1 VKKTPPLYDALK
13 IWLSQP
19 DDWAHLGH
27 LTTCVWMVVALIQT
41 GEVNL
46 TQWLSHLP
54 CRGQFAQSKQRRVRR
69 WLSNARINVHRLY
82 KPLIQAA
89 LSDWQED
96 CLYLSLDTSLFW
108 DEYCLVRLAV
118 VHRGRALPVVWR
130 VMEHRSAS
138 VSFIDYRELLYQAV
152 GRLPQG
158 VKVVLL
164 ADRGFIHTELM
175 QAATT
180 QLGWHYRIR
189 LKSTTWIWRAGKGWC
204 QLNEFHFKRGEAL
217 CWHHVK
223 LHKRQEYGPVH
234 LIVGRNNVNGEFW
247 AIVSDEK
254 TTLQTFNQYGLRFD
268 IEENFLDDQSNGWN
282 IQKSEIRSVCA
293 LSRLW
298 FILAIA
304 TLYVTAQGVE
314 VVAAGK
320 RRWVDTHWFRG
331 NSYFRIGWQ
340 WVKTALECGWRL
352 IHQVRFIGNHD
363 PDPAIAS
370 RKQHE
375 KRCYRLEFNI
385 QTYQY
390 GIN

>member
-1 VKKTPPLYDALK
+1 MA
-13 IWLSQP
+13 
-19 DDWAHLGH
+19 
-27 LTTCVWMVVALIQT
+27 VALMQT

-46 TQWLSHLP
+46 TRWLSHLP
-54 CRGQFAQSKQRRVRR
+54 CRGCLAQSKQRRVRR

-89 LSDWQED
+89 LADWQED
-96 CLYLSLDTSLFW
+96 CVYLSLDTSQFW

-130 VMEHRSAS
+130 VMKHRSAS
-138 VSFIDYRELLYQAV
+138 VSFLDYREMLYQAV
-152 GRLPQG
+152 GRLPKG

-164 ADRGFIHTELM
+164 ADRGFSHTELM

-189 LKSTTWIWRAGKGWC
+189 LKNTTWIWRTGKGWC
-204 QLNEFHFKRGEAL
+204 QLKAFHCKRGEAL
-217 CWHHVK
+217 CLHHVK
-223 LHKRQEYGPVH
+223 LHKQQAYGPVH

-247 AIVSDEK
+247 AIASDET
-254 TTLQTFNQYGLRFD
+254 TTLQTFNQDGLRFD

-298 FILAIA
+298 FILALA

-314 VVAAGK
+314 VVATGK

-331 NSYFRIGWQ
+331 NSYFRIGWE
-340 WVKTALECGWRL
+340 WVKTALDSGWQL
-352 IHQVRFIGNHD
+352 IHQVRFISNYD
-363 PDPAIAS
+363 PHPAMAS
-370 RKQHE
+370 RKQHD
-375 KRCYRLEFNI
+375 KRRYRLEFTI
-385 QTYQY
+385 QTDN
-390 GIN
+390 GTRD